1 MFVSCHYAA
10 PLGHFSSLIAGFFQD
25 NIRDLLTALRR

>member
-10 PLGHFSSLIAGFFQD
+10 PLGYFSSLIAGFFQD
-25 NIRDLLTALRR
+25 NIRDLLTALGR